1 MLARRTFL
9 LLNDHRVGL
18 MARLGRQRRAKS
30 RYEHLRLLATVTR
43 MEYECLGGPE
53 LKQPVGGDPSWER
66 TDDPAQEELA
76 EWARPWGWSCMFELR
91 SNLDRYG
98 PDLQRSRKRLSAA
111 AREEAERGADERFVE
126 IVERVAAVLEAEGL
140 SPPQRNLAV

>member
-1 MLARRTFL
+1 
-9 LLNDHRVGL
+9 
-18 MARLGRQRRAKS
+18 
-30 RYEHLRLLATVTR
+30 
-43 MEYECLGGPE
+43 
-53 LKQPVGGDPSWER
+53 
-66 TDDPAQEELA
+66 
-76 EWARPWGWSCMFELR
+76 MFELR

-98 PDLQRSRKRLSAA
+98 PDLERSRKRLSAA

>member
-18 MARLGRQRRAKS
+18 MARGFSVAIAVSL
-30 RYEHLRLLATVTR
+30 LLATVTR

-98 PDLQRSRKRLSAA
+98 PDLERSRKRLSAA